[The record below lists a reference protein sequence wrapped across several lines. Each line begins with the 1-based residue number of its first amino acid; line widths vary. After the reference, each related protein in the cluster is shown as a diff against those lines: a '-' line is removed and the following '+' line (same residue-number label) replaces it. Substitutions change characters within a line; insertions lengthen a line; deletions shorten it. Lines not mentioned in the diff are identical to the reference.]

1 MISQTGIN
9 LIREFEGFSEREYVC
24 PAGKRTIGYGHVCK
38 DDEHYPNGITPS
50 EAEIMLLDDIQ
61 WAENCVTSL
70 LLDKRVP
77 LSGCQYDALVSF
89 VYNVG
94 TRAFEHST
102 LYNLLL
108 SKKYDEASDEFPRW
122 CYCNGKE
129 SRGLK
134 NRRMKEQELF
144 KGELL

>member
-9 LIREFEGFSEREYVC
+9 LIREFEGFSEREYIC

-38 DDEHYPNGITPS
+38 DDEYYPNGITPS
-50 EAEIMLLDDIQ
+50 EAEMMLLDDLQ

-94 TRAFEHST
+94 ERAFEHST

-108 SKKYDEASDEFPRW
+108 SKKYDEASNEFPRW

-129 SRGLK
+129 SQGLK
-134 NRRMKEQELF
+134 NRRMKERQLF
-144 KGELL
+144 KGEFE